1 MRVSCQIYKVSLLIS
16 TQLYNCSLSIQHH
29 CNHWLALMT
38 PSRMVS
44 LHVTAP
50 QLQHTSRL
58 TADLQRNLD
67 ERRIITKHIPVPTK
81 HRNDVVEVWMRGAEA
96 TWQPVK
102 SSWGLTVLPLPP
114 STDANHTAH
123 TFSKQPRPEVRK
135 PPLSCTQI
143 NSKQSP
149 LLAMAFPTVC
159 GREAERAVKRRRETE
174 EATKWGERQNIG
186 FHENVQ
192 NLANCA
198 FFLFNPLLGQLGF
211 CLSFCCNFNEHY
223 CCPTFLL

>member
-174 EATKWGERQNIG
+174 EATKWGRATEHRLPSKCPKSGKLCI
-186 FHENVQ
+186 
-192 NLANCA
+192 
-198 FFLFNPLLGQLGF
+198 
-211 CLSFCCNFNEHY
+211 LSFQPF
-223 CCPTFLL
+223 TGATWVLFIFLL